1 MVKGFG
7 IGADW
12 SSLPVPAF
20 SGSVPS
26 AADVA
31 DLAAETIGLGNVQ
44 MSPLA
49 MAMVAAAVDVGHL
62 AHSAVHRGFGRPL
75 GNRAEPQ

>member
-26 AADVA
+26 AAGGA
-31 DLAAETIGLGNVQ
+31 LAAETIGQGNVQ

-49 MAMVAAAVDVGHL
+49 MAMVAAAVDSGSL